1 MKYTLIIDGHNF
13 LFRSLY
19 VLPQKKNKKILSDKE
34 SKDLFVSKLSQNM
47 NSVIREM
54 EPLVDRCILTL
65 DSRSWRNDIESD
77 VDYKGTRNQEDT
89 IDWDGFKECMDLFV
103 KDIEKYNITVSK
115 TGSAEADDL
124 IFMWSTALNSKNIPV
139 IIYTSD
145 KDMLQLVSANNNAC
159 DTLLWSDVT
168 RKLYVPENFSNII
181 KNDSTSFMESFM
193 KGSTTVDIYD
203 RFANLEQSIRK
214 RKLEKIEVDNIKF
227 IYVKILIGDKS
238 DNISSIY
245 SYEKNGRIYN
255 VTEAKAEK
263 ILEKYIKH
271 TGELNMECLFV
282 DDALSDLAKA
292 CVEIINGAEYE
303 SVLKNIKRNINYM
316 VLSKQV
322 LPIEVSEKIMTDIRS
337 LAKKMKHI
345 DFSQVIK
352 TDESVIKRT
361 EKLFKDADD
370 SDMSFIKKTEK
381 SLF

>member
-145 KDMLQLVSANNNAC
+145 KDMLQLVSANNNGC

-303 SVLKNIKRNINYM
+303 SVFKNIKRNINYM
-316 VLSKQV
+316 VLSKQI

>member
-13 LFRSLY
+13 LFRCLY

-145 KDMLQLVSANNNAC
+145 KDMLQLVSANNNGC

-322 LPIEVSEKIMTDIRS
+322 LPIEVSEKIMTDIRG

>member
-145 KDMLQLVSANNNAC
+145 KDMLQLVSANNNGC

-316 VLSKQV
+316 VLSKQI

>member
-13 LFRSLY
+13 LFRCLY

-145 KDMLQLVSANNNAC
+145 KDMLQLVSANNNGC

>member
-13 LFRSLY
+13 LFRCLY